1 MQMSD
6 FLGLLGGLALFL
18 YGMQMMSSGLEAAA
32 GSRMKMILERL
43 TANRFLGVL
52 VGAAITAVIQS
63 SSATT
68 VMVVGFVN
76 AGMMTLNQAVWIIM
90 GANIGTTVTG
100 LLIALDV
107 GELAPLFAFV
117 GVALVVFVKKPQLQ
131 HIGQILAGLGVLF
144 IGMDMMSSAM
154 SPLRESEAFI
164 NLMSTFSNP
173 LLGILAGAGFT
184 AVIQSSSASV
194 GILQAL
200 ANSGVIGLPSAVF
213 VLFGQ
218 NIGTCITAVLASI
231 GTNRN
236 AKRATIIH
244 LMFNVI
250 GTVIFTILFLVFPIA
265 YVIDGSL
272 TLPGALGQTIAG
284 LMPASHAGQIALV
297 HTSFN
302 IITTIILLP
311 LGNYLAKAAVKIL
324 PERPEDKADQLH
336 LEYLTP
342 IQISSKDGGLG
353 VSAIYVDQMQHELRR
368 MMEMAKDNVEASF
381 RSVLNRDEEELE
393 QVEKTEEYLDFL
405 NKEISLHVSRLI
417 TYETNEKASAVVSS
431 FFTISGNIERIGD
444 HADNL
449 AGYTRMLN
457 KRNISFTGVAH
468 DEISAMR
475 DICLEGINDL
485 LSLNAGNVEWLAD
498 VSALEQRIDDMTS
511 DYRRNHLER
520 MRDGEC
526 SDEACI
532 LYSELLTDFERI
544 GDHILNIAQEMAKVQ
559 EHI

>member
-117 GVALVVFVKKPQLQ
+117 GVALVVFVKKLQLQ

-272 TLPGALGQTIAG
+272 TLPGSLGQTIAG

-393 QVEKTEEYLDFL
+393 QVEKTEEYIDFL